1 MCRGDLLPWN
11 TVERSHEEIGDGEVE
26 QKVIGDAP
34 HGPVRQD
41 DPQHHRVPHYRNHND
56 HWEEESPD
64 DLVGSPRQVLLVPE
78 SIRIEL
84 ANAYSYQDVAT
95 YIDTNLWIIWYV
107 WSIEAMVN
115 I

>member
-41 DPQHHRVPHYRNHND
+41 DPQHHRVPHYRNRND
-56 HWEEESPD
+56 H
-64 DLVGSPRQVLLVPE
+64 
-78 SIRIEL
+78 
-84 ANAYSYQDVAT
+84 
-95 YIDTNLWIIWYV
+95 
-107 WSIEAMVN
+107 
-115 I
+115 

>member
-1 MCRGDLLPWN
+1 MCRGYLLPWN

-56 HWEEESPD
+56 H
-64 DLVGSPRQVLLVPE
+64 
-78 SIRIEL
+78 
-84 ANAYSYQDVAT
+84 
-95 YIDTNLWIIWYV
+95 
-107 WSIEAMVN
+107 
-115 I
+115 